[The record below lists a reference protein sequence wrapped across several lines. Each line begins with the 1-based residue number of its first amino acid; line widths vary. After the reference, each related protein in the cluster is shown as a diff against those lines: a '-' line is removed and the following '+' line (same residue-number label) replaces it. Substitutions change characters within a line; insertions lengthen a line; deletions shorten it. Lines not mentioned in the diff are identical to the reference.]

1 MGCWHESFWNNSRG
15 YKCFN
20 MIKQIKDTQDFFT
33 ICDKLKEVKNCRMD
47 SNTLFTYMSCYP
59 DVLTYA
65 SVDKDDVV
73 TGCLVVRRVVDIVGD
88 LIFFVLFQ
96 WRDSRFPELRKEFVQ
111 FASEQAK
118 QHQVKKIVFT
128 SSRKDKVI
136 ERAIG
141 KYGFRKAYS
150 VFEKEVV

>member
-1 MGCWHESFWNNSRG
+1 
-15 YKCFN
+15 
-20 MIKQIKDTQDFFT
+20 
-33 ICDKLKEVKNCRMD
+33 
-47 SNTLFTYMSCYP
+47 MSCYS

-65 SVDKDDVV
+65 SVDKNDVV
-73 TGCLVVRRVVDIVGD
+73 NGCLVLRKVVDIIGD

-96 WRDSRFPELRKEFVQ
+96 WRDSHFPNLQKEFIQ

-118 QHQVKKIVFT
+118 QQGVKKIVFT

-150 VFEKEVV
+150 VFEKEVK